1 MARSL
6 HTDFDEISM
15 SLTPS
20 SGTSEQ
26 LAIAATLEI
35 TGSPES
41 LPNEPL
47 PDHAYIQRLQRVM
60 ETPLEFVSSASF
72 DTATIEEEVRQ
83 TLSDLATRD
92 TLDKNLPQNLPSHL
106 ARLCECSRLA
116 PEEEQ
121 RLFRSMNF
129 LKFSANQKRLHLQ
142 GEERPAPERLASI
155 EEELDNAERVR
166 NHIIQAN
173 TRLVF
178 SVIRKF
184 VNPQHSFDDLL
195 SDGIF
200 TLIRAVDKF
209 DTDRGF
215 RFSTYAYRAITSNTC
230 RKIANR
236 QKELARQATAAN
248 SLIYESLESPTPP
261 GMNEQTWTQ
270 LNGVL
275 TQLIQRLD
283 RREQLILRSRHAL
296 GSHRTTHTFQDLA
309 NRLGISKERVRQ
321 LEHRAVQKLRNWAA
335 EQSVQELVEPV
346 LT

>member
-1 MARSL
+1 
-6 HTDFDEISM
+6 M
-15 SLTPS
+15 SIAPS
-20 SGTSEQ
+20 TVTSEQ
-26 LAIAATLEI
+26 LATATTLEI
-35 TGSPES
+35 SGSPAS
-41 LPNEPL
+41 LPNKPL
-47 PDHAYIQRLQRVM
+47 PDQTYTHRLQQVL
-60 ETPLEFVSSASF
+60 EISLEFVSSASF
-72 DTATIEEEVRQ
+72 DTANIKEEVHQ
-83 TLSDLATRD
+83 TLSELMSPAS
-92 TLDKNLPQNLPSHL
+92 LDENLPQNLPGHL

-116 PEEEQ
+116 PLEEQ

-129 LKFSANQKRLHLQ
+129 LKFRANKERLRL
-142 GEERPAPERLASI
+142 EEEKQPAPELLAAI
-155 EEELDNAERVR
+155 EEDLQNAERVR
-166 NHIIQAN
+166 NHIIRAN

-236 QKELARQATAAN
+236 QKELSRQSTSA
-248 SLIYESLESPTPP
+248 SQLIDESLESPAPS

-270 LNGVL
+270 LNDVL
-275 TQLIQRLD
+275 TQLIRRLD

-321 LEHRAVQKLRNWAA
+321 LEHRAVEKLRSWAA
-335 EQSVQELVEPV
+335 EQSVQELVDPV

>member
-1 MARSL
+1 
-6 HTDFDEISM
+6 M
-15 SLTPS
+15 S
-20 SGTSEQ
+20 
-26 LAIAATLEI
+26 IAPGAAAPLQPASATLEI
-35 TGSPES
+35 EHPKPSFPS
-41 LPNEPL
+41 
-47 PDHAYIQRLQRVM
+47 DHRAAATSRQRLL
-60 ETPLEFVSSASF
+60 ETPIEFVCSASF
-72 DTATIEEEVRQ
+72 DATAMEQQARQ
-83 TLSDLATRD
+83 TLTDLMTQD
-92 TLDKNLPQNLPSHL
+92 PLDGDLPQNLPGHL
-106 ARLCECSRLA
+106 ARLCECSRLDP
-116 PEEEQ
+116 PEEK
-121 RLFRSMNF
+121 RLFRTMNF
-129 LKFSANQKRLHLQ
+129 LKFRAQERRLQ
-142 GEERPAPERLASI
+142 IREDQPAPELLAAI
-155 EEELDNAERVR
+155 EEDLQNAERVR
-166 NHIIQAN
+166 NHIIRAN

-236 QKELARQATAAN
+236 QKELARQAASAN
-248 SLIYESLESPTPP
+248 PLIHESLESPTPS

-270 LNGVL
+270 LNDVL
-275 TQLIQRLD
+275 MQLIQRLD

-335 EQSVQELVEPV
+335 EQAVQDLVDPV

>member
-1 MARSL
+1 
-6 HTDFDEISM
+6 M
-15 SLTPS
+15 SIAPS
-20 SGTSEQ
+20 TGTSEQ
-26 LAIAATLEI
+26 LATATTLE
-35 TGSPES
+35 TSGSPAS
-41 LPNEPL
+41 LPNESL
-47 PDHAYIQRLQRVM
+47 PDQTYTNRLQQVL

-72 DTATIEEEVRQ
+72 DTANIEEEVRQ
-83 TLSDLATRD
+83 TLSELMSPAS
-92 TLDKNLPQNLPSHL
+92 LDENLPQNLPGHL

-116 PEEEQ
+116 PLEEQ

-129 LKFSANQKRLHLQ
+129 LKFRASEERLRLQ
-142 GEERPAPERLASI
+142 GEKHPAPELLAAI
-155 EEELDNAERVR
+155 EKDLQNAERVR
-166 NHIIQAN
+166 NHIIRAN

-236 QKELARQATAAN
+236 QKELSRQSTSA
-248 SLIYESLESPTPP
+248 SQLIDESLESPAPS

-270 LNGVL
+270 LNDVL
-275 TQLIQRLD
+275 TQLIRRLD

-321 LEHRAVQKLRNWAA
+321 LEHRAVEKLRSWAA
-335 EQSVQELVEPV
+335 EQSVQELVDPV

>member
-1 MARSL
+1 MDAL
-6 HTDFDEISM
+6 HADFAETSM
-15 SLTPS
+15 SIAPPT
-20 SGTSEQ
+20 GTAAPLLPAS
-26 LAIAATLEI
+26 ATLEVNR
-35 TGSPES
+35 PQES
-41 LPNEPL
+41 LPNNQL
-47 PDHAYIQRLQRVM
+47 ADVAFTQQLQRVL
-60 ETPLEFVSSASF
+60 ETPLEFVCSASF
-72 DTATIEEEVRQ
+72 DTAAMDEEVRQ
-83 TLSDLATRD
+83 TLADLVTQD
-92 TLDKNLPQNLPSHL
+92 PLDENLPQNLPGHL
-106 ARLCECSRLA
+106 ARLCECSRLT
-116 PEEEQ
+116 PQEEQ

-129 LKFSANQKRLHLQ
+129 LKFRAQERRLRLH
-142 GEERPAPERLASI
+142 GEQPAPELVVAV
-155 EEELDNAERVR
+155 EEDLQNAEQVR
-166 NHIIQAN
+166 NHIIRAN

-236 QKELARQATAAN
+236 QKELSRQATSAN
-248 SLIYESLESPTPP
+248 QLIYESLENPTPS

-321 LEHRAVQKLRNWAA
+321 LEHRAVQKLRTWAA
-335 EQSVQELVEPV
+335 EQSVQELLDPV

>member
-1 MARSL
+1 
-6 HTDFDEISM
+6 M
-15 SLTPS
+15 SIAPS
-20 SGTSEQ
+20 TGTSEQ
-26 LAIAATLEI
+26 LATATTLE
-35 TGSPES
+35 TSGSPES
-41 LPNEPL
+41 LPNESL
-47 PDHAYIQRLQRVM
+47 PDQTYTHRLQQVL

-72 DTATIEEEVRQ
+72 DTANIEEEVRQ
-83 TLSDLATRD
+83 TLSELMSPAS
-92 TLDKNLPQNLPSHL
+92 LDENLPQNLPGHL

-116 PEEEQ
+116 PLEEQ

-129 LKFSANQKRLHLQ
+129 LKFRASEERLRLQ
-142 GEERPAPERLASI
+142 EKKRPAPELLAAI
-155 EEELDNAERVR
+155 EKDLQNAERVR
-166 NHIIQAN
+166 NHIIRAN

-236 QKELARQATAAN
+236 QKELSRQSTSA
-248 SLIYESLESPTPP
+248 SQLIDESLESPAPS

-270 LNGVL
+270 LNDVL
-275 TQLIQRLD
+275 TQLIRRLD

-296 GSHRTTHTFQDLA
+296 GSHRPTHTFQDLA

-321 LEHRAVQKLRNWAA
+321 LEHRAVEKLRSWAA
-335 EQSVQELVEPV
+335 EQSVQELVDPV

>member
-1 MARSL
+1 
-6 HTDFDEISM
+6 M
-15 SLTPS
+15 SIAPS
-20 SGTSEQ
+20 TGTSEQ
-26 LAIAATLEI
+26 LATATTLE
-35 TGSPES
+35 TSGSPES
-41 LPNEPL
+41 LPNESL
-47 PDHAYIQRLQRVM
+47 PDQTYTNRLQQVL

-72 DTATIEEEVRQ
+72 DTANIEEEVRQ
-83 TLSDLATRD
+83 TLSELMSPAS
-92 TLDKNLPQNLPSHL
+92 LDENLPQNLPGHL

-116 PEEEQ
+116 PLEEQ

-129 LKFSANQKRLHLQ
+129 LKFRASEERLRLQ
-142 GEERPAPERLASI
+142 EKKRPAPELLAAI
-155 EEELDNAERVR
+155 EKDLQNAERVR
-166 NHIIQAN
+166 NHIIRAN

-236 QKELARQATAAN
+236 QKELSRQSTSA
-248 SLIYESLESPTPP
+248 SQLIDESLESPAPS

-270 LNGVL
+270 LNDVL
-275 TQLIQRLD
+275 TQLIRRLD

-321 LEHRAVQKLRNWAA
+321 LEHRAVEKLRSWAA
-335 EQSVQELVEPV
+335 EQSVQELVDPV

>member
-1 MARSL
+1 
-6 HTDFDEISM
+6 M
-15 SLTPS
+15 SIAPS
-20 SGTSEQ
+20 TVTSEQ
-26 LAIAATLEI
+26 LATATTLEI
-35 TGSPES
+35 SGSPAS
-41 LPNEPL
+41 LPNESL
-47 PDHAYIQRLQRVM
+47 PDHTYTHRLQQVL
-60 ETPLEFVSSASF
+60 ETPFEFVSSASF
-72 DTATIEEEVRQ
+72 DTENIEEEVHQ
-83 TLSDLATRD
+83 TLSELMSPAS
-92 TLDKNLPQNLPSHL
+92 LDENLPQNLPGHL

-116 PEEEQ
+116 PLEEQ

-129 LKFSANQKRLHLQ
+129 LKFRANKERLRLQ
-142 GEERPAPERLASI
+142 GEKQPAPELLAAI
-155 EEELDNAERVR
+155 EEDLQNAERVR
-166 NHIIQAN
+166 NHIIRAN

-236 QKELARQATAAN
+236 QKELSRQSTSA
-248 SLIYESLESPTPP
+248 SQLIDESLESPAPS

-270 LNGVL
+270 LNDVL
-275 TQLIQRLD
+275 TQLIRRLD

-321 LEHRAVQKLRNWAA
+321 LEHRAVEKLRSWAA
-335 EQSVQELVEPV
+335 EQSVQELVDPV

>member
-1 MARSL
+1 MSPASL
-6 HTDFDEISM
+6 DE
-15 SLTPS
+15 
-20 SGTSEQ
+20 
-26 LAIAATLEI
+26 
-35 TGSPES
+35 
-41 LPNEPL
+41 
-47 PDHAYIQRLQRVM
+47 
-60 ETPLEFVSSASF
+60 
-72 DTATIEEEVRQ
+72 
-83 TLSDLATRD
+83 
-92 TLDKNLPQNLPSHL
+92 NLPQNLPGHL
-106 ARLCECSRLA
+106 ARLCECRRLA
-116 PEEEQ
+116 PLEEQ

-129 LKFSANQKRLHLQ
+129 LKFRANKERLRL
-142 GEERPAPERLASI
+142 EEEKQPAPELLAAI
-155 EEELDNAERVR
+155 EEDLQNAERVR
-166 NHIIQAN
+166 NHIIRAN

-236 QKELARQATAAN
+236 QKELSRQSTSA
-248 SLIYESLESPTPP
+248 SQLIDESLESPAPA

-270 LNGVL
+270 LNDVL
-275 TQLIQRLD
+275 TQLIRRLD

-321 LEHRAVQKLRNWAA
+321 LEHRAVEKLRSWAA
-335 EQSVQELVEPV
+335 EQSVQELVDPV

>member
-1 MARSL
+1 
-6 HTDFDEISM
+6 M
-15 SLTPS
+15 S
-20 SGTSEQ
+20 
-26 LAIAATLEI
+26 IAPPTGAAAPLPPASATLEI
-35 TGSPES
+35 EHPHPSV
-41 LPNEPL
+41 PN
-47 PDHAYIQRLQRVM
+47 DHLAVASRTQRLL
-60 ETPLEFVSSASF
+60 ETPIEFVCSASF
-72 DTATIEEEVRQ
+72 DATAMGEQIRQ
-83 TLSDLATRD
+83 TLTDLVTQDPLDRD
-92 TLDKNLPQNLPSHL
+92 LPQNLPGHL
-106 ARLCECSRLA
+106 ARLCECSRLG
-116 PEEEQ
+116 PQEEQ
-121 RLFRSMNF
+121 RLFRTMNF
-129 LKFSANQKRLHLQ
+129 LKFRAQERRRQLHEGQ
-142 GEERPAPERLASI
+142 PDPELLVAI
-155 EEELDNAERVR
+155 EEDLQNAEQVR
-166 NHIIQAN
+166 NHIIRAN

-178 SVIRKF
+178 AVIRKF

-236 QKELARQATAAN
+236 QKELARQAASAN
-248 SLIYESLESPTPP
+248 QLIYESLETPTPS

-270 LNGVL
+270 LNDVL

-335 EQSVQELVEPV
+335 EQSVQDLVDPV